1 MSKIA
6 FVTTNKHKFKEVSG
20 VLKEFGVEIE
30 QVIMEYDEDKE
41 KSMEE
46 IVVPAAKMLAN
57 KLNREVIIDDTGL
70 FFKAYNNFPG
80 ALPKYIFN
88 AIGYDGIFRLLA
100 GLDRSAYF
108 ETFIGYCKPGGETKT
123 FKGIMEG
130 KIIEKIINAGQ
141 DHMCYDRIFIPKG
154 HDKTISEMTL
164 KKKNS
169 FSQRAHAIRLLG
181 EFLAKN

>member
-6 FVTTNKHKFKEVSG
+6 FITTNKHKFEEVSG

-30 QVIMEYDEDKE
+30 QVVMEYDEDKE

-46 IVVPAAKMLAN
+46 IVVPAAKMLAD

-100 GLDRSAYF
+100 GLDQSAYF
-108 ETFIGYCKPGGETKT
+108 ETCIGYSKPGGETKV

-130 KIIEKIINAGQ
+130 KIIDKVVNPDQ
-141 DHMCYDRIFIPKG
+141 DNMPYDRIFIPVG

-164 KKKNS
+164 EEKNS
-169 FSQRAHAIRLLG
+169 FSQRAQAIRLLG
-181 EFLAKN
+181 EFLAKK